1 MSTNF
6 LPDFDP
12 VVTHGTEATVQC
24 LIRDKAVRAT
34 PEERIRQRVLHWL
47 VHDKGWSKENLRLE
61 QSYQWVS
68 DPARTR
74 IRSDIEL
81 LDDGDVLI
89 VVECKRSDVPLDERV
104 DQQAIEYAV
113 KARARWIWTT
123 NGKSHGFFKKHGSQ
137 WQPVASL
144 EPLEVISDPPVPK
157 LEFPA
162 SADDPDAVARYWQS
176 FADPQFRDRGGDYDP
191 RFVLAVHRVLF
202 DVRKKLPYSHGGV
215 HILEDRGSAWHNF
228 GNRSGE
234 GYSTRYADFI
244 AATQGRVEA
253 VSVAVNRWHRGGLR
267 LCVGV
272 RKPKRTHHSLQL
284 NSDQCEWDEKKKSW
298 HIYHDR
304 RMSQVPRDIVLEA
317 VREAQSGRWI
327 DTYDDGRE
335 WLYWAPFRTLT
346 PPSGATLGIFSR
358 TSSTMPSS
366 ERISAR
372 PVAVEDRSWASVPDK
387 HVFVG
392 NTSPQ
397 EFRCPPRRINFK
409 TLARWL
415 PSGGKPSIN
424 RAYAIY
430 VYVSF

>member
-1 MSTNF
+1 MTSNF

-47 VHDKGWSKENLRLE
+47 IYDKGWSKDNLRLE
-61 QSYQWVS
+61 QSYKWVS

-81 LDDGDVLI
+81 VDDGDHVLV
-89 VVECKRSDVPLDERV
+89 VVECKRSDVRLDERV
-104 DQQAIEYAV
+104 AQQAVEYAV
-113 KARARWIWTT
+113 KAQARWIWTT
-123 NGKSHGFFKKHGSQ
+123 NGKSHGFFENHGSQ
-137 WQPVASL
+137 WRPVASL
-144 EPLEVISDPPVPK
+144 EPLKVFSDPPVAK

-162 SADDPDAVARYWQS
+162 SVDDRTAIARYWQS
-176 FADPQFRDRGGDYDP
+176 FDDPQFLERGADYDA
-191 RFVLAVHRVLF
+191 RFVLAVHRLLF
-202 DVRKKLPYSHGGV
+202 NVPKKLPYSHGGV

-272 RKPKRTHHSLQL
+272 RKPKRIHHALQL
-284 NSDQCEWDEKKKSW
+284 NSKQCEWDEQKKSW
-298 HIYHDR
+298 HIYHDG
-304 RMSQVPRDIVLEA
+304 RMSQVPRDIVMEA
-317 VREAQSGRWI
+317 VREAQAGRWI

-335 WLYWAPFRTLT
+335 WIYLGTLPDT
-346 PPSGATLGIFSR
+346 DSAKWRNSR
-358 TSSTMPSS
+358 
-366 ERISAR
+366 
-372 PVAVEDRSWASVPDK
+372 
-387 HVFVG
+387 
-392 NTSPQ
+392 NL
-397 EFRCPPRRINFK
+397 
-409 TLARWL
+409 LANL
-415 PSGGKPSIN
+415 IH
-424 RAYAIY
+424 YAIIRTNLREAR
-430 VYVSF
+430 SR